1 MFVIKWFFGLLKK
14 IIVFFLV
21 STVLAVVAYRFLPVP
36 VTPLMVIRSVENMQ
50 DGKGPWIH
58 HSWVSLDK
66 MSPHLPVAVM
76 AGEDANF
83 LKHNGFDAEAIKKA
97 QKHNE
102 THKHKIG
109 ASTISQQTAKN
120 VFLWP
125 SRTWLRKG
133 LEAYF
138 TVLIEFFWSKQR
150 IMEVYLNSIEMGDA
164 VFGAEAV
171 AKYHFKKTAKELSRS
186 ECALIAGSL
195 PNPRKYDSKNPSY
208 KLIKKQHRLERE
220 MQYIPSFP
228 REGEDYDPST
238 AKGSTY
244 GKK

>member
-1 MFVIKWFFGLLKK
+1 MVYRVFVEKKEAVASEARALLSE
-14 IIVFFLV
+14 IRTFLG
-21 STVLAVVAYRFLPVP
+21 
-36 VTPLMVIRSVENMQ
+36 IRSVEKIRIFNRYDVEGISEELFEECIGSVFSEPQ
-50 DGKGPWIH
+50 VDDVYRFVG
-58 HSWVSLDK
+58 D
-66 MSPHLPVAVM
+66 
-76 AGEDANF
+76 
-83 LKHNGFDAEAIKKA
+83 EATFA
-97 QKHNE
+97 
-102 THKHKIG
+102 
-109 ASTISQQTAKN
+109 
-120 VFLWP
+120 
-125 SRTWLRKG
+125 
-133 LEAYF
+133 
-138 TVLIEFFWSKQR
+138 
-150 IMEVYLNSIEMGDA
+150 EMGDA